1 MAGGEPI
8 RVLVCD
14 DHDLFRKGLR
24 MVLEAEEDIVVVAEA
39 ADGEQAVARVEELAP
54 DVVLMDVRMP
64 RMGGIDATRVIRQ
77 LFPTTRIIVLT
88 VCDEE
93 DDLYGAVKAGANG
106 YLLKEVSIEEV
117 ADAVRAVYGGQS
129 LISPSLASKLL
140 NEFEG
145 QIGTIKE
152 AVLGAGPR
160 LSEREVE
167 ILKMIALGMGNH
179 DVAERMGGVGEHG
192 AQPRGQHPGQ
202 APAPGPD
209 RDRDLMRAA
218 RHLSHLRPRGT
229 YTEWFWPPRRP
240 PARRL
245 PQLRARPHPRARPRP
260 RAPPGTGPTSSAWRA
275 ATAAT
280 WACRPGATSTR
291 RHLDRIAIFSIWDAL
306 GAEGEHAPG
315 RSAARAPA
323 TAAAS
328 PTRGSRAGPTACG
341 CGPTSPAGGRPPS
354 PTWRPASPAS
364 SAASGCPSRSP
375 ASASGR

>member
-77 LFPTTRIIVLT
+77 LFPATRIIVLT
-88 VCDEE
+88 VSDEE

-145 QIGTIKE
+145 QVGSLKE

-160 LSEREVE
+160 LSEREVD
-167 ILKMIALGMGNH
+167 ILKMIALGLGNH
-179 DVAERMGGVGEHG
+179 EVAERLAMSENTVRNHV
-192 AQPRGQHPGQ
+192 ANI
-202 APAPGPD
+202 
-209 RDRDLMRAA
+209 LVK
-218 RHLSHLRPRGT
+218 L
-229 YTEWFWPPRRP
+229 
-240 PARRL
+240 
-245 PQLRARPHPRARPRP
+245 QLRAQIE
-260 RAPPGTGPTSSAWRA
+260 T
-275 ATAAT
+275 AT
-280 WACRPGATSTR
+280 
-291 RHLDRIAIFSIWDAL
+291 
-306 GAEGEHAPG
+306 
-315 RSAARAPA
+315 
-323 TAAAS
+323 
-328 PTRGSRAGPTACG
+328 
-341 CGPTSPAGGRPPS
+341 
-354 PTWRPASPAS
+354 
-364 SAASGCPSRSP
+364 
-375 ASASGR
+375 

>member
-1 MAGGEPI
+1 MAGEPI

-77 LFPTTRIIVLT
+77 LFPATRIIVLT
-88 VCDEE
+88 VSDEE

-145 QIGTIKE
+145 QVGSLKE

-167 ILKMIALGMGNH
+167 ILKMIALGLGNH
-179 DVAERMGGVGEHG
+179 DVAERMAMSENTVRNHV
-192 AQPRGQHPGQ
+192 ANI
-202 APAPGPD
+202 
-209 RDRDLMRAA
+209 LVK
-218 RHLSHLRPRGT
+218 L
-229 YTEWFWPPRRP
+229 
-240 PARRL
+240 
-245 PQLRARPHPRARPRP
+245 QLRAQIE
-260 RAPPGTGPTSSAWRA
+260 T
-275 ATAAT
+275 AT
-280 WACRPGATSTR
+280 
-291 RHLDRIAIFSIWDAL
+291 
-306 GAEGEHAPG
+306 
-315 RSAARAPA
+315 
-323 TAAAS
+323 
-328 PTRGSRAGPTACG
+328 
-341 CGPTSPAGGRPPS
+341 
-354 PTWRPASPAS
+354 
-364 SAASGCPSRSP
+364 
-375 ASASGR
+375 